1 MWQGW
6 HPHEKIVVKTG
17 TSWIPE
23 NFLALSEWLRPCPR
37 SFFFVILCPSVH
49 GVDGRSLNYS
59 TWEARG
65 WCRLE
70 YMARQLAREDGS
82 IICIKTPHHQ
92 ALAVD
97 LHGVLKAAV
106 FWCLKLGTAL
116 KKFTGP

>member
-1 MWQGW
+1 MWLKLAQVGFL
-6 HPHEKIVVKTG
+6 KI
-17 TSWIPE
+17 SWPYL
-23 NFLALSEWLRPCPR
+23 NGSAPCPR